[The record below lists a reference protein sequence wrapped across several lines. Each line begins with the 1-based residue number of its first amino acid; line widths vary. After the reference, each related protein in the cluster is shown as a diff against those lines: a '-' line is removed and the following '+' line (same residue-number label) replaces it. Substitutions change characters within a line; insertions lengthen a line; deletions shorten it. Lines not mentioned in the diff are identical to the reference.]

1 MDMESSI
8 GALLT
13 SLIGQLPSLLVEM
26 GFAIALLVMLLSRRN
41 TLGRART
48 PALAGAGLL
57 LALAILSRVVFAAIS
72 AFVIAGDLPTERIS
86 VMYTVAGTV
95 FQVLGG
101 VAIILLGLAIIRR

>member
-48 PALAGAGLL
+48 PALVGAGLL

-72 AFVIAGDLPTERIS
+72 AFVLAGDLPRREELERNIRTMATPDPAQQEAS
-86 VMYTVAGTV
+86 E
-95 FQVLGG
+95 
-101 VAIILLGLAIIRR
+101 IIKLARRP